1 MTRTHRALFVQL
13 RLTRLVPVLTRTPD
27 SGNRG
32 QYFCT
37 GLKINIKFQLLDFI
51 FFPGPT
57 SAATAAMTPIALARA
72 NAAMQESAEIAF
84 L

>member
-1 MTRTHRALFVQL
+1 M
-13 RLTRLVPVLTRTPD
+13 
-27 SGNRG
+27 
-32 QYFCT
+32 
-37 GLKINIKFQLLDFI
+37 NIKFQLLDFI